1 MHFFHTRLSFSQ
13 IVAICYVEV
22 EYLRPP
28 ISPFTRLVKHAEVD
42 GENML
47 GWICQS
53 TFYILHSTLYIQHL
67 HLHFEA
73 SDLCPAIDTKFF
85 ACQPDELTVYL
96 GVALRLTKLT
106 LSSLA

>member
-1 MHFFHTRLSFSQ
+1 MYFFTLDSFSQ

-28 ISPFTRLVKHAEVD
+28 FPPSCFLPVKAEVY

-53 TFYILHSTLYIQHL
+53 TLYIYIYIYISKL
-67 HLHFEA
+67 

-96 GVALRLTKLT
+96 VRAT
-106 LSSLA
+106 L